1 MTPESRPPDEG
12 YRGPQVCKIVNI
24 TYRQLDH
31 WTRTELVR
39 PSIAEAKGSGT
50 QRLYSYR
57 DLVELKV
64 IKSLLDGGLSLQS
77 VRKVI
82 EYLRSNLG
90 SDLATASL
98 VIEGQRSVLARTGE
112 EIVDL
117 VRQGQGVLNIV
128 PLANVK
134 QELDAKILEFAP
146 LAADVLRATSPPG
159 SPSAVDAAPPR
170 PSRSRVTVP
179 APTPEPAPDEVL
191 PHEQVRFAHNSER
204 QFAKLL
210 DFYGIEWAVRATD
223 LPHRVRPA
231 RAAGAGVHPRLP
243 PAGVRPV
250 RRDHDA
256 EPAPGD
262 EEEPQGPP
270 RARALRDQREGPVPA
285 RLPRPTREVR
295 PRRARRLGR
304 RGHGRRGRA
313 VPVRR
318 RSGTDRPAAG
328 GPAGRRR
335 RPDGDEPDGDEPDGA
350 GGPGPA

>member
-1 MTPESRPPDEG
+1 
-12 YRGPQVCKIVNI
+12 VNI

-50 QRLYSYR
+50 QRLYSYT

-134 QELDAKILEFAP
+134 QELDAKILEFVP
-146 LAADVLRATSPPG
+146 LAADARRRDV
-159 SPSAVDAAPPR
+159 AAG
-170 PSRSRVTVP
+170 VP
-179 APTPEPAPDEVL
+179 AAD
-191 PHEQVRFAHNSER
+191 RR
-204 QFAKLL
+204 
-210 DFYGIEWAVRATD
+210 
-223 LPHRVRPA
+223 
-231 RAAGAGVHPRLP
+231 RAAA
-243 PAGVRPV
+243 
-250 RRDHDA
+250 
-256 EPAPGD
+256 
-262 EEEPQGPP
+262 
-270 RARALRDQREGPVPA
+270 
-285 RLPRPTREVR
+285 T
-295 PRRARRLGR
+295 
-304 RGHGRRGRA
+304 
-313 VPVRR
+313 
-318 RSGTDRPAAG
+318 
-328 GPAGRRR
+328 
-335 RPDGDEPDGDEPDGA
+335 
-350 GGPGPA
+350 